1 MSRHSSGMRPYSD
14 GRLPF
19 AATTMLVV
27 GVFEILLG
35 IMAIVRDTF
44 FVASAHYLYIARVY
58 GWGWVHLGLG
68 ALLVLVGLA
77 LYTGVLAIRVIAAG
91 LVALSAVTNFLF
103 IPYYPV
109 WSLLII
115 GFDALLLWAITTGR
129 RAAAPE
135 PMAPGMAYG
144 TAMTNP
150 ERWTATNEQPSARG
164 AGARPA
170 QMGEPAR
177 TAGGPSDEA
186 TEPPA
191 AT

>member
-1 MSRHSSGMRPYSD
+1 MRPYTD

-27 GVFEILLG
+27 GVFQILLG
-35 IMAIVRDTF
+35 VMAVVRDEF
-44 FVASAHYLYIARVY
+44 FVATANYLYIARVY

-68 ALLVLVGLA
+68 ALFVLVGLA
-77 LYTGVLAIRVIAAG
+77 LYTGVMAIRVIAAA
-91 LVALSAVTNFLF
+91 LVALSAVANFLF

-115 GFDALLLWAITTGR
+115 GFDALLIWAITTGR
-129 RAAAPE
+129 RAAPQA
-135 PMAPGMAYG
+135 MAPGMAPG
-144 TAMTNP
+144 MAMSNP
-150 ERWTATNEQPSARG
+150 ERWTATNESQRAGRG
-164 AGARPA
+164 TGARTA
-170 QMGEPAR
+170 ETGEPAR
-177 TAGGPSDEA
+177 TAGGPSAEA